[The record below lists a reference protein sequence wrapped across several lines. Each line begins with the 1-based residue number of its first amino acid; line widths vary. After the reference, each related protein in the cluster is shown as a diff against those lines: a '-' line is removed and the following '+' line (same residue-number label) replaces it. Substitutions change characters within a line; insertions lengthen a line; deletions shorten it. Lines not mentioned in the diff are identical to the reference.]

1 MLLLHDCHTC
11 PPLPPSRSSLSPPP
25 SRPRRPSFTL
35 NTHQASFAAPSAQ
48 ARPTVGAEVPTFAE
62 FSQAEL
68 RAAMGGFAASNI
80 VSESGEKASNLVYR
94 GRLQGA
100 GRAVGMLLPQQD
112 AQLYL
117 VGIT

>member
-1 MLLLHDCHTC
+1 
-11 PPLPPSRSSLSPPP
+11 
-25 SRPRRPSFTL
+25 
-35 NTHQASFAAPSAQ
+35 
-48 ARPTVGAEVPTFAE
+48 
-62 FSQAEL
+62 
-68 RAAMGGFAASNI
+68 MGGFAASNI